1 MDIHQHQ
8 EDEGVGKK
16 ELQETSSSS
25 HVEKR
30 TTAWSFIGRLLF
42 HIVTLGMFLPMK
54 PDTMTEEEFN
64 NFVDSQWYSSHNGG
78 MGPP

>member
-1 MDIHQHQ
+1 MDTHQHQ
-8 EDEGVGKK
+8 EDDGVGKK

-54 PDTMTEEEFN
+54 PDTMTDEEFEN
-64 NFVDSQWYSSHNGG
+64 LLESGWYRHNRG